1 MTLTNAREYRRNNQ
15 IWAIQRNGSNR
26 GLKTNKI
33 KTRPMLMRIT
43 ECQFMLTQTC
53 SSLISSLTSGG
64 KDTLLYLIKSLSSF
78 YICLL
83 TFLGGNLRIITITE
97 MFFYSTVY
105 VRVMLSSSTFSLT
118 SFVQQSNNT
127 LLNDYRSREIE
138 HLTACVFRL

>member
-1 MTLTNAREYRRNNQ
+1 MHWLCYRNHKYNSHIDREHSWIERHPLLTLTNAREYRRNNQ

-78 YICLL
+78 YRCLL
-83 TFLGGNLRIITITE
+83 TFLGGNLRIITIKE

-105 VRVMLSSSTFSLT
+105 VRVMLS
-118 SFVQQSNNT
+118 
-127 LLNDYRSREIE
+127 E
-138 HLTACVFRL
+138 